1 MLILPEMT
9 DPDAAVQEEIAPP
22 QPPRPSNRAQ
32 TQMDADEQ
40 YARQLAQHYGGA
52 GQYAPRTSSRGAPGG
67 NYMNE
72 RKPSQTRE
80 EERNFLDDDLPII
93 KESLKKGFLETQTTV
108 NGWLTNL
115 KKKIDGIDD
124 DEGSSSSQPRYGAA
138 NPAYRTRRSG
148 DGRQS
153 GDYNRYDADP
163 HVLGDDFGGI
173 QLNDDGSKFFHNH
186 ILQTSSS

>member
-1 MLILPEMT
+1 MLTLPEMT
-9 DPDAAVQEEIAPP
+9 DPDAVVQEEVAPP

-40 YARQLAQHYGGA
+40 YARQLAEHYGGS
-52 GQYAPRTSSRGAPGG
+52 GSYAPRVSSRGNPRG
-67 NYMNE
+67 NYMNDT
-72 RKPSQTRE
+72 RPTQARE
-80 EERNFLDDDLPII
+80 EEHSFLDDDLPII
-93 KESLKKGFLETQTTV
+93 KENLKKGFLETQNTV

-115 KKKIDGIDD
+115 KKKIDGVE
-124 DEGSSSSQPRYGAA
+124 DEEKSLSSQPRYGAGNA
-138 NPAYRTRRSG
+138 GYRTRRSG

-173 QLNDDGSKFFHNH
+173 QLNDDGSKYLMTVSLY
-186 ILQTSSS
+186 IV